1 MNAVE
6 FVKKHGWGKAE
17 RAINNAPPLD
27 DKVWYFFWCNE
38 CGNGGSSQTMFS
50 NSYMPDY
57 CACSV
62 CTSEDLKSD
71 DGDYKDLKRLV
82 ESWELV
88 ENFFNLNSLGFKK
101 CIEIAKKQI
110 EELESNGAIEFWHR
124 WDDELSCMVERM
136 KQAIADVESVGGGV

>member
-6 FVKKHGWGKAE
+6 FVKKHGWEKAAE
-17 RAINNAPPLD
+17 AIKNAPPLD

-38 CGNGGSSQTMFS
+38 CGNGGSSQTMIS

-71 DGDYKDLKRLV
+71 DGDYEDLKRLV
-82 ESWELV
+82 ESYEFINKHGGIDRCKDWYRSSPFKRDKYMREL
-88 ENFFNLNSLGFKK
+88 
-101 CIEIAKKQI
+101 
-110 EELESNGAIEFWHR
+110 
-124 WDDELSCMVERM
+124 

>member
-17 RAINNAPPLD
+17 KAINNAPPLD

-71 DGDYKDLKRLV
+71 DGDYEDLKRLV

-88 ENFFNLNSLGFKK
+88 EFCGGLTMAKDFYKNFECVHIGLDLIQCRNLGK
-101 CIEIAKKQI
+101 
-110 EELESNGAIEFWHR
+110 
-124 WDDELSCMVERM
+124 
-136 KQAIADVESVGGGV
+136 AIADVESVGDGV